1 MIGAAF
7 QQPSNPSDLRGIT
20 DHCGRRMSVD
30 VIDLSG
36 GDPGIVESQ
45 GHRRGHVGPVL
56 PGNDDMERL
65 AGGAV
70 TGDFGINPRA
80 ALFRMGQRF

>member
-1 MIGAAF
+1 
-7 QQPSNPSDLRGIT
+7 
-20 DHCGRRMSVD
+20 MSVD
-30 VIDLSG
+30 VINLSG
-36 GDPGIVESQ
+36 GESGIVESQ

-70 TGDFGINPRA
+70 AGEFSINSRA